1 MAGVASTRRV
11 GTSSTTV
18 RPVKGYSPASGGAEG
33 FVEAIDASNRIS
45 AQAYAEDERKKGRPE
60 QHEIVEENEISTD
73 LAYVKR
79 AIEALAASGVYD
91 EAELENRMQ
100 TTTRVNVYDNN
111 QTLINREEAQ
121 ESKQKTFFEEDI
133 TEEIDEFV

>member
-1 MAGVASTRRV
+1 MRQI
-11 GTSSTTV
+11 
-18 RPVKGYSPASGGAEG
+18 KGFS
-33 FVEAIDASNRIS
+33 
-45 AQAYAEDERKKGRPE
+45 K
-60 QHEIVEENEISTD
+60 EIVEENEISTD
-73 LAYVKR
+73 LAYIKS

-121 ESKQKTFFEEDI
+121 ESKQETFFEEDI
-133 TEEIDEFV
+133 TEEVDEFV